1 MHPHL
6 EPGED
11 FALLLEREARKLQ
24 EKGEALAAA
33 FAASGSTVRSSDGSV
48 TVKVEANGSLS
59 SIEFGNRACAMGP
72 ANLSA
77 LVMKTVHE
85 AQRKTAGKVAESYT
99 EINGDDQAA
108 ELVRTFLPKVED
120 TGESAP
126 EQPEQDKWAPEAH
139 EEEPPP
145 AGRRMPPPGRPMPP
159 QPGHSLPPQPMPGR
173 PMPPQPGGAMPP
185 QSMPPQSGPPQPGR
199 PVRPPNPPAPPP
211 RRPRADPDDD
221 EMSPW

>member
-1 MHPHL
+1 MQPNL
-6 EPGED
+6 QPGED

-72 ANLSA
+72 ANLST
-77 LVMKTVHE
+77 LVMKTVRE
-85 AQRKTAGKVAESYT
+85 AQLKTAGKVAESYT

-120 TGESAP
+120 TGDGAP
-126 EQPEQDKWAPEAH
+126 DNPEQDKWAPEAH
-139 EEEPPP
+139 EEEHPPP
-145 AGRRMPPPGRPMPP
+145 GRRMPPPGRPMPP
-159 QPGHSLPPQPMPGR
+159 QPGRPVPPPGGAMPPQPGR
-173 PMPPQPGGAMPP
+173 PMPPQGGPTPP
-185 QSMPPQSGPPQPGR
+185 PPGR
-199 PVRPPNPPAPPP
+199 PVRPPNPPSPPP
-211 RRPRADPDDD
+211 RRPHSDPDDD

>member
-1 MHPHL
+1 M
-6 EPGED
+6 
-11 FALLLEREARKLQ
+11 EREARKLQ

-72 ANLSA
+72 ANLSS
-77 LVMKTVHE
+77 LVMKTVRE
-85 AQRKTAGKVAESYT
+85 AQLKTAGKIADSYT

-120 TGESAP
+120 TEEGAQENP
-126 EQPEQDKWAPEAH
+126 EQNKWAPEAY

-145 AGRRMPPPGRPMPP
+145 AARRMPPPQQQPGRPMPP
-159 QPGHSLPPQPMPGR
+159 QPGRPLPPQPGR
-173 PMPPQPGGAMPP
+173 PMPPQPGGAV
-185 QSMPPQSGPPQPGR
+185 PPQSGPPMPPQPGR
-199 PVRPPNPPAPPP
+199 PVRPPNPPPPPP
-211 RRPRADPDDD
+211 RRPHSDPDDD

>member
-1 MHPHL
+1 MQPNL
-6 EPGED
+6 QPGED
-11 FALLLEREARKLQ
+11 FALLLEREARNLQ

-72 ANLSA
+72 ANLST
-77 LVMKTVHE
+77 LVMKTVRE
-85 AQRKTAGKVAESYT
+85 AQLKTAGKVAESYT

-120 TGESAP
+120 TEDSAP
-126 EQPEQDKWAPEAH
+126 ENPEQNKWAPEAH
-139 EEEPPP
+139 EEEQPPP
-145 AGRRMPPPGRPMPP
+145 GRRMPPPGRPMPP
-159 QPGHSLPPQPMPGR
+159 PPGR
-173 PMPPQPGGAMPP
+173 PVPPQPGGAMPP
-185 QSMPPQSGPPQPGR
+185 QPGRPMPPPQGGPVPPPPGR
-199 PVRPPNPPAPPP
+199 PVRPPNPAAPPP
-211 RRPRADPDDD
+211 RRPRSDPDDD

>member
-1 MHPHL
+1 MQPNL
-6 EPGED
+6 QPGED
-11 FALLLEREARKLQ
+11 FALLLEREARNLQ

-77 LVMKTVHE
+77 LVMKTVRE
-85 AQRKTAGKVAESYT
+85 AQLKTAGKVAESYT

-108 ELVRTFLPKVED
+108 ELVRTFLPKIED
-120 TGESAP
+120 TEDSAP
-126 EQPEQDKWAPEAH
+126 GNPEQNKWAPEAH
-139 EEEPPP
+139 EEERQPPP
-145 AGRRMPPPGRPMPP
+145 GRRMPPPGRPMPP
-159 QPGHSLPPQPMPGR
+159 PPGR
-173 PMPPQPGGAMPP
+173 PVPPQPGGAMPP
-185 QSMPPQSGPPQPGR
+185 QPGRPMPPPQGGPVPPPPGR
-199 PVRPPNPPAPPP
+199 PVRPPNPAAPPP
-211 RRPRADPDDD
+211 RRPHSDPDDD